1 MAYSYSNYNT
11 PFPSRRSSYIPM
23 SVPEYEEY
31 PTEFE
36 QMQYPT
42 FQQAQQWYPNA
53 QQAPQWYPSSAPTGV
68 NPWAVGAS
76 SAAGELLA
84 GPVGAALGPLVYNL
98 ARGQTPL
105 TNPNASWLPI
115 AGESLAGGV
124 AAGLF
129 PGAGLIAAPVGAG
142 GAAYF
147 TQPRY
152 TYPRS
157 PTYRPP
163 SGSPGRRS
171 SAPMLR

>member
-1 MAYSYSNYNT
+1 MAYSHSNYNT
-11 PFPSRRSSYIPM
+11 PFPSRQSSYIPM

-31 PTEFE
+31 P
-36 QMQYPT
+36 QYR
-42 FQQAQQWYPNA
+42 AQQWYYPQ
-53 QQAPQWYPSSAPTGV
+53 QQAQHQYSSAPPAGI
-68 NPWAVGAS
+68 NPWAIGAS
-76 SAAGELLA
+76 SAAGALLA

-98 ARGQTPL
+98 AEGQTPL

-129 PGAGLIAAPVGAG
+129 PGAALIAAPVGAG

-152 TYPRS
+152 RYPRS

-163 SGSPGRRS
+163 SASSRRRS